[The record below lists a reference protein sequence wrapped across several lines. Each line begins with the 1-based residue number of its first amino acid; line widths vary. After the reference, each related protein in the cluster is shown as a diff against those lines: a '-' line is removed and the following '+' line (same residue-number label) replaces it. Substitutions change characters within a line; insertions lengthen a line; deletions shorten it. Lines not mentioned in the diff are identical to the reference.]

1 MPLGETEFRFAR
13 IVDGGRSEIVV
24 LQVALKLDTEYTPEM
39 AVQELIEELIATGK
53 LLNEEGANLTSSARY
68 QYSYTSVRQLGD
80 VSNFYLIAEELLD
93 EEGQR
98 TRTGTMYAVDVYTGE
113 KFKLVGENLDQF
125 ELISIETN

>member
-1 MPLGETEFRFAR
+1 M
-13 IVDGGRSEIVV
+13 
-24 LQVALKLDTEYTPEM
+24 
-39 AVQELIEELIATGK
+39 QELIEELIATGK

>member
-1 MPLGETEFRFAR
+1 M
-13 IVDGGRSEIVV
+13 
-24 LQVALKLDTEYTPEM
+24 
-39 AVQELIEELIATGK
+39 
-53 LLNEEGANLTSSARY
+53 
-68 QYSYTSVRQLGD
+68 
-80 VSNFYLIAEELLD
+80 D